1 MIKKRFIPI
10 LVIVEG
16 ILILFTLY
24 LSFFWIKADKLN
36 FEPKIVFLA
45 TITIL
50 IGFLINRILKKED
63 NMDCPYNSEGLHKNI
78 DFIVNTTLDKLQV
91 TLFKEQ
97 KKDLKD
103 IILLEK
109 IGDIEKKLPVVM
121 LIKKEI
127 TISKVISNTLDKN
140 KIDINFIEILKNK
153 CKRKIWN
160 NDTYRVMSIDE
171 EDNQLR
177 LGKSDYYKTL
187 STCDLHY
194 YNFMKSNNQMVQ
206 CLGDE
211 YNQWFK
217 KLENIVIYNE
227 LTTVSA
233 SLGCSTLLVIKNYDT
248 KKYQYYIVD
257 NSIAK
262 NPANTKHV
270 VPSFMFQPTTKI
282 TNREDFQLQSD
293 IQTQVLKEFGEELLG
308 MKELEKI
315 STERE
320 LKLLMQKNPT
330 LKKLKKLLKEGNAT
344 LKILGISL
352 DIFRLRPELLTV
364 LVIEDK
370 EFYNNFLPKMS
381 WEVSLEDK
389 NGLGIYNIDDEEQYL
404 KLIFDDEK
412 PLVSPA
418 TACLKLGREFILS
431 KMKKGGGV
439 TKIK

>member
-1 MIKKRFIPI
+1 M
-10 LVIVEG
+10 V
-16 ILILFTLY
+16 
-24 LSFFWIKADKLN
+24 LS
-36 FEPKIVFLA
+36 
-45 TITIL
+45 
-50 IGFLINRILKKED
+50 
-63 NMDCPYNSEGLHKNI
+63 
-78 DFIVNTTLDKLQV
+78 
-91 TLFKEQ
+91 
-97 KKDLKD
+97 
-103 IILLEK
+103 EK

-121 LIKKEI
+121 LTKNEI

-140 KIDINFIEILKNK
+140 KINMKFIEILKNK

-171 EDNQLR
+171 KDNQIR

-187 STCDLHY
+187 STCDFHY
-194 YNFMKSNNQMVQ
+194 YSFMKSDNQMVQ
-206 CLGDE
+206 CIGND

-248 KKYQYYIVD
+248 QKYQYYIVD

-270 VPSFMFQPTTKI
+270 VPSFMVQPTTKT
-282 TNREDFQLQSD
+282 TNIEDFKLQSD

-315 STERE
+315 STGRE

-330 LKKLKKLLKEGNAT
+330 LKKLKKLLNEGNAI
-344 LKILGISL
+344 LKVLGVSL

-364 LVIEDK
+364 LVIEDE
-370 EFYNNFLPKMS
+370 EFYNNFLPKIS

-404 KLIFDDEK
+404 KLMFDNEK

-418 TACLKLGREFILS
+418 TACLKLGREFVLS
-431 KMKKGGGV
+431 KIEESKYTPSM
-439 TKIK
+439 